1 MERIKQAL
9 TRAREE
15 QKGGGNFTLAEVRQH
30 PAAAQTDLDFEYT
43 QTKIVE
49 LDPKVLQKNRVLF
62 EKKLDKKTDRAVSSY
77 KLLRTQ
83 IEQRMLAK
91 GWNTLAITS
100 PGPGQ
105 GKSLTSLNLA
115 ISMAK
120 ATYSSVLLVDLD
132 MRKPSIHEYL
142 GYEPEKGIADCL
154 TEDLPLGDILF
165 NPGIERLVIA
175 PGKQA
180 VYNSSE
186 LLGSPKVGNLVNE
199 MKNRYQSRY
208 VIFDLPPVLATD
220 DAMAFAPHVDAMLMV
235 IEDEATTKDQLK
247 QTLEMLEGTNIIG
260 TVLNKSNAHSGN
272 YYYYYN

>member
-15 QKGGGNFTLAEVRQH
+15 QQGGNFTLAEVRSH
-30 PAAAQTDLDFEYT
+30 PSATKVDLDFEYT

-49 LDPKVLQKNRVLF
+49 LNPKILQKNRVLF
-62 EKKLDKKTDRAVSSY
+62 EKKLDKKKDRAVSAY

-91 GWNTLAITS
+91 GWNTLAVTS

-105 GKSLTSLNLA
+105 GKSITSLNLA
-115 ISMAK
+115 ISLAK
-120 ATYSSVLLVDLD
+120 ATYSSVLLVDFD

-142 GYEPEKGIADCL
+142 GYEPENGIADCL
-154 TEDLPLGDILF
+154 TEDLPLSDILF

-186 LLGSPKVGNLVNE
+186 LLASPKVGNLVNE

-220 DAMAFAPHVDAMLMV
+220 DAMAFAPHVDAMLLV
-235 IEDEATTKDQLK
+235 IEDEETTKDQLK

-260 TVLNKSNAHSGN
+260 TVLNKSNANSGN